1 MNQSEP
7 MPCVAAGLGYGGLV
21 PFVAAAIAVVTGFEH
36 IGGEAFIAYGAVILA
51 FLGGIQWGLAFHLG
65 GDAFSER
72 LAVGVTPGLLAWVAL
87 LLPFA
92 TGVALLA
99 VGFLAIYAYDRY
111 RNAPALP
118 AWFGRLRGR
127 LTVVVFVC
135 HLAVLGVSL
144 F

>member
-1 MNQSEP
+1 MTQSEP

-21 PFVAAAIAVVTGFEH
+21 PFVAAALAVVAGFEY
-36 IGGEAFIAYGAVILA
+36 IAGEAFIAYSAVILA

-65 GDAFSER
+65 GDTFNER
-72 LAVGVTPGLLAWVAL
+72 LAVGVTPSLLAWVAL
-87 LLPFA
+87 LLPFGG
-92 TGVALLA
+92 GVALLA
-99 VGFLAIYAYDRY
+99 LGFLAIYAYDRY

-118 AWFGRLRGR
+118 AWFGRLRWR

-135 HLAVLGVSL
+135 HIAVLGVNL